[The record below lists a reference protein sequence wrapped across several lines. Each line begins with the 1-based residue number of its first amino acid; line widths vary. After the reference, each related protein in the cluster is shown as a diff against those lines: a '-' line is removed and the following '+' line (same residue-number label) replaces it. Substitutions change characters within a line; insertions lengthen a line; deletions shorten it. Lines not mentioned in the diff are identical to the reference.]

1 MNINVNHIGIFLKII
16 KIYFLASKY
25 VWRSVLMFFLGG
37 IGRDGWVDWV
47 GWVGWVGEAGE
58 AGQRMVGVG
67 EVGGEARPEEI
78 SVGEMS

>member
-1 MNINVNHIGIFLKII
+1 
-16 KIYFLASKY
+16 
-25 VWRSVLMFFLGG
+25 MFFLGG

-67 EVGGEARPEEI
+67 EVGGEAKPEEI